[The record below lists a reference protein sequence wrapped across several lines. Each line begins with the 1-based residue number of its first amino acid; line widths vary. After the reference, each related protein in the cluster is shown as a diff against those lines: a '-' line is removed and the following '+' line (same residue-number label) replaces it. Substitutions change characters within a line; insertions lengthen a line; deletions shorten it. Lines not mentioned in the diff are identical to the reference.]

1 MIYAMSDIH
10 GQYEQFRN
18 LMEQIRFW
26 KEDTLYI
33 LGDVVDRGP
42 EPMKILKYMMTH
54 SNIIP
59 IIGNH
64 EVMALPNLKL
74 LIPEISQNF
83 LDELPPQVYQDFAD
97 WTQNGGIRTIQD
109 FRKLPQEERCQIV
122 EYMESFRSYGREIV
136 NSQEYWLVHAGL
148 GHFSETKCLEE
159 YSVDDLVWTRTAYE
173 IPYFDDVM
181 VISGHTPTQNI
192 LGNSRPGYIF
202 KKNNHIAID
211 CGAGKNN
218 GRLAAICLDTGE
230 EYYAR

>member
-10 GQYEQFRN
+10 GQFEQFRN
-18 LMEQIRFW
+18 LMEQIRFQ

-83 LDELPPQVYQDFAD
+83 LDELLRRCIRILPTGRRTEASVLFRIFA
-97 WTQNGGIRTIQD
+97 NCR
-109 FRKLPQEERCQIV
+109 RK
-122 EYMESFRSYGREIV
+122 
-136 NSQEYWLVHAGL
+136 N
-148 GHFSETKCLEE
+148 
-159 YSVDDLVWTRTAYE
+159 
-173 IPYFDDVM
+173 DV
-181 VISGHTPTQNI
+181 
-192 LGNSRPGYIF
+192 
-202 KKNNHIAID
+202 K
-211 CGAGKNN
+211 
-218 GRLAAICLDTGE
+218 
-230 EYYAR
+230 